1 MGLEHVIG
9 LGLFI
14 YFQKGHSGPS
24 RGLLTWRLF
33 RNFRPLNINH
43 WGQDS
48 KLSIHL
54 YGLFKIGIPRTYS
67 DNTQYIGSPYQ
78 FTCVSSVNWGNW
90 AVPCFWECKTYKT
103 GLWIPQK
110 TPVISSWQRN
120 ICMTC
125 LRLTRR
131 FLLFADELHCFLFSR
146 HVVCA
151 LLDQC
156 PVMKIRK
163 PTQWYLGYLGW
174 FHCSILFIFQPYLE
188 WWSQLTI
195 ILFQ

>member
-48 KLSIHL
+48 KPSIHL

-110 TPVISSWQRN
+110 KLQSSAHGSETSAWLVWDWHGDF
-120 ICMTC
+120 CY
-125 LRLTRR
+125 LLTSFTVS
-131 FLLFADELHCFLFSR
+131 FLAVMLFVLF
-146 HVVCA
+146 
-151 LLDQC
+151 
-156 PVMKIRK
+156 
-163 PTQWYLGYLGW
+163 
-174 FHCSILFIFQPYLE
+174 
-188 WWSQLTI
+188 
-195 ILFQ
+195 